1 MVQIVG
7 ARSTILDMKIEYS
20 HALAHSKKTDQLLF
34 LIYRKYASMASN
46 IRYCVL
52 LAII

>member
-20 HALAHSKKTDQLLF
+20 HALAHSEKTDQLLF